1 LVTATNFNREKAH
14 ENSGWGVAV
23 VYILGEKCPLLGEK

>member
-1 LVTATNFNREKAH
+1 MFYPI

-23 VYILGEKCPLLGEK
+23 VYVLGEKCPLLGEKT